1 MLEGKIISTIGGVYK
16 ISLKDNNFIEVT
28 PRGKLKHLKKKLLIG
43 DNVLVNEIDKTLEEV
58 LEQNNS
64 LIRPRI
70 ANIDLGI
77 IVTSLVTPDFS
88 SFLLNKF
95 LTLLNASVIKPLV
108 ILTKVDLGEENKVK
122 DIVETYQKI
131 GVKVIPFSKKTNLN
145 LDLILEEIKGK
156 VVAFMGQT
164 GVGKSSLINVIDPDF
179 NRDIGEFSVALG
191 RGKHQTK
198 EVILLP
204 FNDGYI
210 ADTPGFS
217 SLELPLFKEELANS
231 YIGFS
236 LVQEK
241 CKFNNCLH
249 ISEKECPKKEFLL
262 RDNKLKLIYE
272 DYLSMSD
279 ELIFRKDRY

>member
-16 ISLKDNNFIEVT
+16 VSLKDNNFIEVT

-95 LTLLNASVIKPLV
+95 LTLINASGIKPLV

-131 GVKVIPFSKKTNLN
+131 GVKVIPFSKKNNLN

-164 GVGKSSLINVIDPDF
+164 GVGKSSLINVLDPDF

-204 FNDGYI
+204 FKDGYI

-217 SLELPLFKEELANS
+217 SLELPYLKKNWQ
-231 YIGFS
+231 IT
-236 LVQEK
+236 
-241 CKFNNCLH
+241 
-249 ISEKECPKKEFLL
+249 ISVFL
-262 RDNKLKLIYE
+262 
-272 DYLSMSD
+272 
-279 ELIFRKDRY
+279 

>member
-1 MLEGKIISTIGGVYK
+1 MIEGKIISTIGGVYK

-95 LTLLNASVIKPLV
+95 LTLLNASGIKPLV
-108 ILTKVDLGEENKVK
+108 ILTKVDLGEESKVK
-122 DIVETYQKI
+122 DIIETYQKI
-131 GVKVIPFSKKTNLN
+131 GVKVIPFSKKNNLN

-179 NRDIGEFSVALG
+179 NRDIGEFSIALG

-204 FNDGYI
+204 FKDGYI

-217 SLELPLFKEELANS
+217 SLELPLFKEELANN

>member
-1 MLEGKIISTIGGVYK
+1 MIEGKIISTIGGVYK
-16 ISLKDNNFIEVT
+16 ISLKDHTLIEVT

-43 DNVLVNEIDKTLEEV
+43 DNVIVNENDKTLEDVCPQE
-58 LEQNNS
+58 NF

-95 LTLLNASVIKPLV
+95 LTLLNASNVKPLV
-108 ILTKVDLGEENKVK
+108 ILTKVDLGDENKVK
-122 DIVETYQKI
+122 DIIDTYSKI
-131 GVKVIPFSKKTNLN
+131 GVEVIPFSKNTKLN
-145 LDLILEEIKGK
+145 LDLISEKINNK

-164 GVGKSSLINVIDPDF
+164 GVGKSSLINTLDPDF
-179 NRDIGEFSVALG
+179 NRGIGEYSLALG

-204 FNDGYI
+204 FNNGYI

-217 SLELPLFKEELANS
+217 SLELPLFKEELADH

-236 LVQEK
+236 LVNDK
-241 CKFNNCLH
+241 CKYNNCLH
-249 ISEKECPKKEFLL
+249 ISERECPKKEFLL
-262 RDNKLKLIYE
+262 HDEKLKIIYD
-272 DYLSMSD
+272 DYLAMSD